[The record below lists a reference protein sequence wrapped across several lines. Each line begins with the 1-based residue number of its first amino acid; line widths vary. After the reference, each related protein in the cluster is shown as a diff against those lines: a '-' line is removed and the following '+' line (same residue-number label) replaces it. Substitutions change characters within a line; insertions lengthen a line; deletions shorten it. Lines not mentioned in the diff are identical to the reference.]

1 MRLSTL
7 GLLVMLACGM
17 LMAPLVVAA
26 QQAKQIPRIGILAP
40 GTPPRPSVEAFRQG
54 LRDLGYVEDQT
65 ITLAYR
71 WDEGKAGPW
80 PALVAELVALKV
92 DVIVAGT
99 GSATEAAKHAT
110 GTIPIVM
117 ASHPNP
123 VERGAVTSLAQ
134 PGGNITGLTPM
145 TPEMNQ
151 KRLELLKEAVPGL
164 ARVAVLS
171 SSTLTW
177 ERDTFETAA
186 RLLGVQ
192 LRFLEVRSPDDLDG
206 AFAAAIREEV
216 QAVITGQQSFFST
229 HRARVAALALQHRLP
244 TMSGEI
250 GFAEAGGLMTYGP
263 NLAELWRR
271 AAYYVDRIL
280 KGRQPADLPVE
291 QPTKFELVLNLKTAR
306 ALGITFPPTLLVLA
320 DEVLQ

>member
-1 MRLSTL
+1 
-7 GLLVMLACGM
+7 
-17 LMAPLVVAA
+17 MAPLGVAA

-40 GTPPRPSVEAFRQG
+40 GTPPRPSVEVFRQG
-54 LRDLGYVEDQT
+54 LRDLGYIKGQT
-65 ITLAYR
+65 IALVYR
-71 WDEGKAGPW
+71 WDEGKPERW
-80 PALVAELVALKV
+80 PALVAEFVALKV
-92 DVIVAGT
+92 EVIVAGT

-123 VERGAVTSLAQ
+123 VERGAVTSLVH

-145 TPEMNQ
+145 APEMNQ
-151 KRLELLKEAVPGL
+151 KRLELLKEAVHGL

-186 RLLGVQ
+186 RVLGVQ

-206 AFAAAIREEV
+206 AFAAAVREKF

-229 HRARVAALALQHRLP
+229 HQARVAALALQHRLP

-263 NLAELWRR
+263 NLAQL
-271 AAYYVDRIL
+271 
-280 KGRQPADLPVE
+280 
-291 QPTKFELVLNLKTAR
+291 
-306 ALGITFPPTLLVLA
+306 
-320 DEVLQ
+320 

>member
-1 MRLSTL
+1 
-7 GLLVMLACGM
+7 
-17 LMAPLVVAA
+17 MAPLVVAA
-26 QQAKQIPRIGILAP
+26 QQAKKIPRIGILAP

-54 LRDLGYVEDQT
+54 LRDLGYVEGQT
-65 ITLAYR
+65 IALEYR
-71 WDEGKAGPW
+71 WDEGKPGRW

-99 GSATEAAKHAT
+99 DGATEAAQHAT

-123 VERGAVTSLAQ
+123 VEQGAVTSLAQ
-134 PGGNITGLTPM
+134 SGGNITGLTLM

-151 KRLELLKEAVPGL
+151 KRLELLKEAVPRL

-177 ERDTFETAA
+177 ERDSFETTA
-186 RLLGVQ
+186 RVLGVQ

-206 AFAAAIREEV
+206 AFAAASREEV
-216 QAVITGQQSFFST
+216 QAVITEQHPFFHT
-229 HRARVAALALQHRLP
+229 YRARVAALALQHRLP

-263 NLAELWRR
+263 NIAELWRR

-280 KGRQPADLPVE
+280 QGRKPADLPVE
-291 QPTKFELVLNLKTAR
+291 QPMKFELIINLKTAK
-306 ALGITFPPTLLVLA
+306 ALGMTMPPSLLLLA
-320 DEVLQ
+320 DEVIQ